1 MDSEKGC
8 VGLQLSE
15 VTKNKTLKQTDLW
28 ILIRALRS
36 EKTEVLAHLRPGK
49 AQRENL
55 MSTRTVQILQ
65 KNPSAEEAERVLI

>member
-28 ILIRALRS
+28 ILITALRS
-36 EKTEVLAHLRPGK
+36 EKTELLAHLRSGE
-49 AQRENL
+49 AQREDP
-55 MSTRTVQILQ
+55 MDTRTVQALQ
-65 KNPSAEEAERVLI
+65 KNPSAEEAEEF